1 MAGNDAIQSHYHVL
15 HMMNG
20 LEQCRGGHS
29 YRRSGTNHRQP
40 ILKHV
45 GTDWA
50 AKGFRG
56 QCCVASN
63 FSLNGG
69 MIPRTAQRSVDE
81 RLEERQPATAAAASD
96 SAVMTFRGRN
106 HVVRLINTS
115 PSGAMVNFAPVPHI
129 GEQVWLQLLERGR
142 LPARVRWV
150 REGRIG
156 VSFEQELG

>member
-1 MAGNDAIQSHYHVL
+1 MS
-15 HMMNG
+15 
-20 LEQCRGGHS
+20 S
-29 YRRSGTNHRQP
+29 S
-40 ILKHV
+40 
-45 GTDWA
+45 
-50 AKGFRG
+50 
-56 QCCVASN
+56 

-69 MIPRTAQRSVDE
+69 MIPRTVQRTFDE
-81 RLEERQPATAAAASD
+81 REEERLPATAAAASD
-96 SAVMTFRGRN
+96 SAVLSFRGRN

-156 VSFEQELG
+156 VSFEQGLE